1 MKESGVL
8 KQIKEFRADF
18 VEAVNGVLEKH
29 FKNLEGVPC
38 KAELTALIGIV
49 FSVMISL
56 MAIKGG
62 KE

>member
-1 MKESGVL
+1 MDVKA
-8 KQIKEFRADF
+8 FRDDF
-18 VEAVNGVLEKH
+18 VTAVNGVLEKH
-29 FKNLEGVPC
+29 FEGLEGVPC

>member
-1 MKESGVL
+1 MDV
-8 KQIKEFRADF
+8 KEFRADF
-18 VEAVNGVLEKH
+18 VTAVNGVLEKH

>member
-1 MKESGVL
+1 MDVR
-8 KQIKEFRADF
+8 EFRADF
-18 VEAVNGVLEKH
+18 VKAVNGVLEKH

>member
-1 MKESGVL
+1 MTEMELFK
-8 KQIKEFRADF
+8 ADF